1 MFGSQVRGNAAG
13 AGRLRDRLRSG
24 KFVVTAEIVPPVSC
38 EARDLIAKVEG
49 LKGVADAVNVTDGAG
64 ARSHMGTL
72 AAAALLIRSSVDP
85 IMQLTCR
92 DRNRIALQSDLL
104 AAAAMGVE
112 NILLLTGDD
121 PKAGDQPDA
130 KPVFDL
136 DSVTLTQIAARM
148 RDRHE
153 LMSGQRIS
161 GTVDFFIGAADAL
174 IDPPP
179 GWKPLRLKAKID
191 AGAQFVQS
199 QFCMDAGVAA
209 RYARCLEDNG
219 IGGLHLLVGICPL
232 RSARSARWMR
242 EKLHGTIIPDP
253 VVARLEG
260 AADPVRE
267 GRKIC
272 AELVEALSENPD
284 VAGVHIMAPGNDAG
298 LAEVVAEAARIA
310 ARKPRRT
317 AKPRDSQG
325 SACGWRPGAER

>member
-13 AGRLRDRLRSG
+13 PGRLRDRLRSG

-49 LKGVADAVNVTDGAG
+49 LRGVADAVNVTDGAG

-72 AAAALLIRSSVDP
+72 AAAALLIRSGVEP
-85 IMQLTCR
+85 VMQLTCR

-130 KPVFDL
+130 KPVFDV

-161 GTVDFFIGAADAL
+161 GMVDFFIGAADAL

-179 GWKPLRLKAKID
+179 GWKPVRLKAKID

-199 QFCMDAGVAA
+199 QFCMDAGVVA
-209 RYARCLEDNG
+209 RYAQCLKDNG
-219 IGGLHLLVGICPL
+219 IGGLHLLIGVCPL

-242 EKLHGTIIPDP
+242 EKLHGSIVPDP
-253 VVARLEG
+253 VIARLEG
-260 AADPVRE
+260 AADPIRE

-272 AELVEALSENPD
+272 VELVEALSEMPD

-298 LAEVVAEAARIA
+298 LAEAVAEAARIA
-310 ARKPRRT
+310 ARKPRQA
-317 AKPRDSQG
+317 AKARGGEG
-325 SACGWRPGAER
+325 SVSGWRPGAER